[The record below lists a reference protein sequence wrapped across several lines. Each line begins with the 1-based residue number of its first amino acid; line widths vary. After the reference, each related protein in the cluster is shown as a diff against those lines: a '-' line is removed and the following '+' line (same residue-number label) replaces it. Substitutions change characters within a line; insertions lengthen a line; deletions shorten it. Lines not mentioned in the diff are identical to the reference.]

1 MLQWLEGNER
11 SLEVAVTSGCDPPYV
26 GGGNKS
32 MASGRAVSALVFLF
46 LQNNSNWDTGYM
58 IYLMNT

>member
-11 SLEVAVTSGCDPPYV
+11 SLEVAVTSDCDPPYV

-32 MASGRAVSALVFLF
+32 VASGRAVSALFILTK
-46 LQNNSNWDTGYM
+46 Q
-58 IYLMNT
+58 